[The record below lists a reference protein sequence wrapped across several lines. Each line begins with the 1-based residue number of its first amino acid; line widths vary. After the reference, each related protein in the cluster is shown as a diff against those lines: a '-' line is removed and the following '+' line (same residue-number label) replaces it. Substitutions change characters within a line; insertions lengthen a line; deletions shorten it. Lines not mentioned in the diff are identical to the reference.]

1 MIRNEIYFPR
11 GAPLFGALL
20 LCLVFATTGVAAA
33 EGRVQPFPLSIQECE
48 HLDGEEIK
56 RLLYLEL
63 ASVENIENLPPLS
76 IELFCDETSVIVNV
90 FNPERTQK
98 IQRTV
103 PAPEKMD
110 EGEERQIAL
119 IIAQFAGAL
128 WRLEEENPPPVVVPT
143 APDPPVKPTE
153 PEPEPEATNQIR
165 LDLEIGGGIR
175 ARTLGS
181 SKTLVGGYGEIDF
194 VYRFSERVALVAA
207 IDVEGSNVDRLGG
220 EVGALAITAGL
231 GISGLLVMTD
241 RFQLDARFLFLG
253 GYARLEGRARD
264 SEAFTDNVSAGGAG
278 EARIEVAPT
287 LLLGRTTIGLC
298 LQGGYGL
305 PVVVAQVRDDDD
317 VSFGGWWVGVGVR
330 IGFGIAI

>member
-1 MIRNEIYFPR
+1 MIRYETYFPR
-11 GAPLFGALL
+11 GAALVATSL
-20 LCLVFATTGVAAA
+20 LCLVFASAGTAAA
-33 EGRVQPFPLSIQECE
+33 EGRVQPFPLSIQECA

-63 ASVENIENLPPLS
+63 ASVENVENLPPLS

-128 WRLEEENPPPVVVPT
+128 WRLREDNPPPVVAPT
-143 APDPPVKPTE
+143 APEPPTPP
-153 PEPEPEATNQIR
+153 PEPEPEAADQIR

-181 SKTLVGGYGEIDF
+181 SKPLVGGYGEIDF
-194 VYRFSERVALVAA
+194 VYRFSKRVALVAA
-207 IDVEGSNVDRLGG
+207 IDVEGSSVDRLGG
-220 EVGALAITAGL
+220 EVGTLAVTAGL
-231 GISGLLVMTD
+231 GISGLLVITQ

-264 SEAFTDNVSAGGAG
+264 PETFTDKVSAGGAG

-298 LQGGYGL
+298 FQGGYGL
-305 PVVVAQVRDDDD
+305 PVVVAEVRDDND
-317 VSFGGWWVGVGVR
+317 VTFGGWWVGVGVR

>member
-1 MIRNEIYFPR
+1 M
-11 GAPLFGALL
+11 ATSL
-20 LCLVFATTGVAAA
+20 LCLVFASAGAVAA

-63 ASVENIENLPPLS
+63 ASVENVENLPPLS
-76 IELFCDETSVIVNV
+76 IELFCNETSVIVNV

-103 PAPEKMD
+103 PAPEKLD

-128 WRLEEENPPPVVVPT
+128 WRLREDNPPPVV
-143 APDPPVKPTE
+143 APAA
-153 PEPEPEATNQIR
+153 PEPPANPPEPQPEATDQVR

-175 ARTLGS
+175 ARALGS
-181 SKTLVGGYGEIDF
+181 GKALVGGYGEIDF
-194 VYRFSERVALVAA
+194 VYRFSKRVALVAA

-220 EVGALAITAGL
+220 EVGALAVTAGL
-231 GISGLLVMTD
+231 GISGLLVIVH
-241 RFQLDARFLFLG
+241 RFQLDARVLLMG
-253 GYARLEGRARD
+253 GYARIEGHARD
-264 SEAFTDNVSAGGAG
+264 SEAFVERVSAGGAG

-317 VSFGGWWVGVGVR
+317 VTFGGWWVGAGVR

>member
-1 MIRNEIYFPR
+1 M
-11 GAPLFGALL
+11 ATSL
-20 LCLVFATTGVAAA
+20 LCLVFATTGAVAA

-63 ASVENIENLPPLS
+63 ASVENVENLPPLS
-76 IELFCDETSVIVNV
+76 IELFCNETSVIVNV

-103 PAPEKMD
+103 PAPEKLD

-128 WRLEEENPPPVVVPT
+128 WRLREDNPPPVV
-143 APDPPVKPTE
+143 APAA
-153 PEPEPEATNQIR
+153 PEPPAPPPEPQPEATDQVR

-175 ARTLGS
+175 ARALGGG
-181 SKTLVGGYGEIDF
+181 KALVGGYGEIDF
-194 VYRFSERVALVAA
+194 VYRFSKRVALVAA

-220 EVGALAITAGL
+220 EVGALAVTAGL
-231 GISGLLVMTD
+231 GISGLLVIVH
-241 RFQLDARFLFLG
+241 RFQLDARVLLMG
-253 GYARLEGRARD
+253 GYARIEGRARD
-264 SEAFTDNVSAGGAG
+264 PEAFAERVSAGGAG

-287 LLLGRTTIGLC
+287 LLLGRTTIGRC

-305 PVVVAQVRDDDD
+305 PVVVEQVRDEDD
-317 VSFGGWWVGVGVR
+317 VTFGGWWVGACVR